1 MAQQSRSSQPTIRQD
16 LQRSPALDPGIR
28 ASGLYSY
35 TEARPSYIDRDRT
48 VGAGMEI
55 LARSLSRL
63 DSSLVPALERIND
76 RNIERAVT
84 QGAELYAQNTD
95 LDKNRKNW
103 KDFVEENPQD
113 SPYNPWLQIGYEQ
126 ARLKALAVDQAKAM
140 EDAFVQ
146 SGMVNETDQKKVKAW
161 MDDFT
166 IQFRKDNHL
175 DTYED
180 KLTLAE
186 NFSANEF
193 KTKAGMMAKHSQY
206 VARQNESRTMQQF
219 SELTAKQIEAM
230 FDPSLGGSVFGA
242 GEADA
247 QRIADIIMA
256 NGQTA
261 LANGVL
267 DANAAEMYTKM
278 VFDAYERLDK
288 NPVALKAL
296 DLVKT
301 PGGVALSSLPG
312 VAEKV
317 NALQRQRIEQARA
330 DQRHYWAMEERK
342 KKLEME
348 YWLGQ
353 GVIEFGNKAPTK
365 ANMEAAGVRPW
376 IQPAFAQ
383 AVNSFNKAMQE
394 GQRLAPASQA
404 GLTAVHILAR
414 TGQLT
419 QDEVLALSTIYGADK
434 AKEWYDT
441 NKAAQDETNKDY
453 TSFLKEVSDDAESM
467 FSRKKGDVLDLSSIG
482 FGYNKELYE
491 EQMVGLRAKELAISI
506 AAQKV
511 EEYKASHNGAMPDK
525 LWYTMNKH
533 KALSETGSIIAK
545 EQEGKQ
551 AGVTVPGADK
561 KASSPAPTAPQP
573 NTAAPKPTKAYTMLR
588 QFASNNGIN
597 TATLPP
603 PTSSPAEV
611 AGWMQKNHPEQ
622 VQAYNAFCTSNR

>member
-16 LQRSPALDPGIR
+16 LQRSPALNPGIR

-180 KLTLAE
+180 KLPLAE

-219 SELTAKQIEAM
+219 SELTAKQIEQL
-230 FDPSLGGSVFGA
+230 FENKLIGHGSGGGTHVQQIA
-242 GEADA
+242 AVVTANA
-247 QRIADIIMA
+247 QE
-256 NGQTA
+256 A
-261 LANGVL
+261 LAHGVL
-267 DANAAEMYTKM
+267 DANAGEMMTKA
-278 VFDAYERLDK
+278 VLDAYERLDRD
-288 NPVALKAL
+288 PSVLKAL
-296 DLVKT
+296 DLIKT
-301 PGGVALSSLPG
+301 PDGVALSSLPG
-312 VAEKV
+312 VQKKLNDLED
-317 NALQRQRIEQARA
+317 QRVAKARA
-330 DQRHYWAMEERK
+330 DWAFSWQQRDRAEKESRK
-342 KKLEME
+342 

-353 GVIEFGNKAPTK
+353 GVMGWGEVAPTK
-365 ANMEAAGVRPW
+365 ESMDQAKIPPH
-376 IQPAFAQ
+376 IQPEFLTAWTAMHNAQ
-383 AVNSFNKAMQE
+383 RKAVQA
-394 GQRLAPASQA
+394 APANQQA
-404 GLTAVHILAR
+404 LLAYSIRAAKGDLEDGEVFALAETLGAEEAQKLYEANTKAQEDADKGYASHLSDLYTEARRVLGMTKQEADDALIMAATGMEVTEKQQRYLYMCNYLAAISKNAEAEYQAKNGDSGLQTWRMTTKMHVIDQALE
-414 TGQLT
+414 LT
-419 QDEVLALSTIYGADK
+419 NKQFGTLQDKPQVQGEAEGKIDRALS
-434 AKEWYDT
+434 AKQT
-441 NKAAQDETNKDY
+441 A
-453 TSFLKEVSDDAESM
+453 
-467 FSRKKGDVLDLSSIG
+467 
-482 FGYNKELYE
+482 
-491 EQMVGLRAKELAISI
+491 
-506 AAQKV
+506 
-511 EEYKASHNGAMPDK
+511 P
-525 LWYTMNKH
+525 
-533 KALSETGSIIAK
+533 
-545 EQEGKQ
+545 
-551 AGVTVPGADK
+551 
-561 KASSPAPTAPQP
+561 PAP
-573 NTAAPKPTKAYTMLR
+573 
-588 QFASNNGIN
+588 SIN
-597 TATLPP
+597 TAIQSWAFHALPGTLVPQF
-603 PTSSPAEV
+603 SSLSEASAWV
-611 AGWMQKNHPEQ
+611 SQNAPEQ
-622 VQAYNAFCTSNR
+622 MAGFNDFVMRNIRLTAPNH

>member
-16 LQRSPALDPGIR
+16 LQRSPALNPGIR

-84 QGAELYAQNTD
+84 QGAELYAQNPD

-113 SPYNPWLQIGYEQ
+113 SPYNPYLQIGYEQ

-161 MDDFT
+161 MDDFA

-180 KLTLAE
+180 RLTLAE

-219 SELTAKQIEAM
+219 SELTAKQIEAA

-317 NALQRQRIEQARA
+317 NALHRQRIEQARA
-330 DQRHYWAMEERK
+330 DQRHYWAMEERQ
-342 KKLEME
+342 KKLTTEQWM
-348 YWLGQ
+348 GQ
-353 GVIEFGNKAPTK
+353 GVMAWGDKPPTK
-365 ANMEAAGVRPW
+365 ANMDAAGVPVW
-376 IQPAFAQ
+376 LQPAFAQ
-383 AVNSFNKAMQE
+383 SVNSFNKTMME

-404 GLTAVHILAR
+404 GLTAVHILAS

-419 QDEVLALSTIYGADK
+419 QDEVLALGTIYGADK

-561 KASSPAPTAPQP
+561 NPSPPAPTAPQP

-622 VQAYNAFCTSNR
+622 VQAYNAFCTTNR